1 MRGFSQTVSPEKLD
15 PGDDDRGTADHRV
28 DGFEGLLLAEPLYPL
43 DQELDIGLHPTEI
56 YSFGITPWHQG
67 MVIVWHEIDPARSW
81 LTVRYDEGR
90 KALPVNGNQSPGV
103 TNSPPLGSGHHHV
116 DIMPSADRTN

>member
-1 MRGFSQTVSPEKLD
+1 MPPEKLD

-43 DQELDIGLHPTEI
+43 DQKLDIGLHPSEI

-67 MVIVWHEIDPARSW
+67 MVIVWHVGSRQSRGFAAKHEIDRARSW
-81 LTVRYDEGR
+81 LM
-90 KALPVNGNQSPGV
+90 
-103 TNSPPLGSGHHHV
+103 NS
-116 DIMPSADRTN
+116 

>member
-1 MRGFSQTVSPEKLD
+1 MRGFSQAVPPEQLD

-28 DGFEGLLLAEPLYPL
+28 DGFLAEPLYPL

-67 MVIVWHEIDPARSW
+67 GDDRLACRFP
-81 LTVRYDEGR
+81 TVSRLRRE
-90 KALPVNGNQSPGV
+90 A
-103 TNSPPLGSGHHHV
+103 
-116 DIMPSADRTN
+116 